1 VNLSARATERCHA
14 FYSKSNLT
22 LKLGILSLAAPKNN
36 HLLSS
41 VALMSL
47 GSRPRF
53 LSRRKHVAE
62 GRQEFVAS
70 VFPSLHGSSS
80 IWGPISAILL
90 QLGIV
95 ALLLVVLK
103 TEIFVD
109 SWATSSS
116 NSIHL
121 VYITLLTVLA
131 TIITSFTTGS
141 IQKLWF
147 YRSAFL
153 SSDSSLSTETSI
165 KVLAGLGAVIDQLKG
180 WQVSL
185 TFVFAGLIR
194 PPSLLG

>member
-1 VNLSARATERCHA
+1 
-14 FYSKSNLT
+14 
-22 LKLGILSLAAPKNN
+22 
-36 HLLSS
+36 
-41 VALMSL
+41 MSP

-53 LSRRKHVAE
+53 PSRRKHVAE

-70 VFPSLHGSSS
+70 VFSSFRGSSG

-95 ALLLVVLK
+95 VLLAVVLK
-103 TEIFVD
+103 TKIFVD
-109 SWATSSS
+109 SWAGSS

-121 VYITLLTVLA
+121 VYITLLTALA

-141 IQKLWF
+141 IRKLWF

-153 SSDSSLSTETSI
+153 SSDSSSSTESSI

-185 TFVFAGLIR
+185 TFVFAGLITTSIVAGLTPR
-194 PPSLLG
+194 AVTCRY